1 MSADGAPAEVD
12 GGGASSSEG
21 AEVRFYQLGRRPLE
35 EALGL
40 MLERVLDRG
49 QRALVLAG
57 SEERVEALADRLWTW
72 RERSFLPHGTAKDGH
87 AERQPV
93 LLATEAENANGAQVL
108 FLIDGVALEP
118 ERIGAFGLTAVLFDG
133 SDPETLARARRQ
145 WQGLKAAGQA
155 LTYWEEDASGRWIK
169 RA

>member
-1 MSADGAPAEVD
+1 MTTGAGGEEAPAPV
-12 GGGASSSEG
+12 GS
-21 AEVRFYQLGRRPLE
+21 EVRFYQLGRRPLE

-40 MLERVLDRG
+40 MLERVLARG

-57 SEERVEALADRLWTW
+57 SDERVEAMADRLWTW

-93 LLATEAENANGAQVL
+93 FLATEADNPNRAEVL
-108 FLIDGVALEP
+108 FLLDGVALEP
-118 ERIGAFGLTAVLFDG
+118 ERLGAFGLTAVLFDG
-133 SDPETLARARRQ
+133 ADADNLGRARRQ
-145 WQGLKAAGQA
+145 WQVLKAAGLA